1 MALKTSTMNR
11 IEYH

>member
-11 IEYH
+11 TEYH